1 MAKLPEQTI
10 SPSQND
16 RGSLEASIAGD
27 HGVIMLSHCRHILY
41 INPVAK
47 RLVQELQESESSLNA
62 SQPLPRHLVGLCQTL
77 QGQLA
82 QHSDREEWKH
92 VQVQQ
97 AITTSKHRLLLRASG
112 LPGESASSGHRI
124 LIFLEIA
131 AADRA
136 PSLATMAPRSLHLS
150 MRQQAIVDGLIR
162 GLSNKLIAEELRVS
176 EYTVK
181 EYLRTIMLKMQVG
194 TRGAVIARFLGSPTL
209 APIRAR
215 KRPARAPMAVRV
227 TT

>member
-10 SPSQND
+10 SPAHND
-16 RGSLEASIAGD
+16 RGSLEFPLAGD
-27 HGVIMLSHCRHILY
+27 HGVIMLSHARQILY

-47 RLVQELQESESSLNA
+47 RLAQELQESESPVTSA
-62 SQPLPRHLVGLCQTL
+62 QPLPRQLAGLCHTL

-82 QHSDREEWKH
+82 QHRDREEWKH

-124 LIFLEIA
+124 LIFLEVA
-131 AADRA
+131 VSDRA
-136 PSLATMAPRSLHLS
+136 RLTPMAPRSLHLS
-150 MRQQAIVDGLIR
+150 TRQQAIVDGLIR
-162 GLSNKLIAEELRVS
+162 GLSNKLIAEELQVS

-194 TRGAVIARFLGSPTL
+194 TRGAVVARFLGSPSMGTV
-209 APIRAR
+209 RER
-215 KRPARAPMAVRV
+215 KRPSRAPLAVRV

>member
-1 MAKLPEQTI
+1 MAKSPEQTM
-10 SPSQND
+10 SPLYND
-16 RGSLEASIAGD
+16 HGSLESPVVGD
-27 HGVIMLSHCRHILY
+27 HGVIMLSHGRQILY

-47 RLVQELQESESSLNA
+47 RLVQELQESESSVTSA
-62 SQPLPRHLVGLCQTL
+62 QPLPRQLVGLCQTL

-97 AITTSKHRLLLRASG
+97 AITTSKRRLLLRASG
-112 LPGESASSGHRI
+112 LPGESSSSGHRM
-124 LIFLEIA
+124 LIFLEVPA
-131 AADRA
+131 PDRVPTPA
-136 PSLATMAPRSLHLS
+136 PMPPKSLHLS
-150 MRQQAIVDGLIR
+150 IRQQAIVDGLIR
-162 GLSNKLIAEELRVS
+162 GLSNKLIAEELHVS

-194 TRGAVIARFLGSPTL
+194 TRGAVIARFLGSPNM
-209 APIRAR
+209 APVRER
-215 KRPARAPMAVRV
+215 KRPSRAPLAVRV